1 MARGMVSDMPMV
13 RGLGPREDPTG
24 MEVVLKV
31 TLLLLSDRDMKDA
44 GLDRP
49 ETGREGICHQET
61 TMYRLPLKKPNIH
74 RNISSDIHLKYN
86 VESIHRDISSVIH
99 LELCKE

>member
-1 MARGMVSDMPMV
+1 MV

-49 ETGREGICHQET
+49 ETGREGIWG
-61 TMYRLPLKKPNIH
+61 
-74 RNISSDIHLKYN
+74 SAD
-86 VESIHRDISSVIH
+86 
-99 LELCKE
+99 LERGWGAGL

>member
-1 MARGMVSDMPMV
+1 MVSVNAMARGMVSDMPMV

-24 MEVVLKV
+24 IEVVLKV

-49 ETGREGICHQET
+49 ETGREGICHKET
-61 TMYRLPLKKPNIH
+61 IMYTQPLNTT
-74 RNISSDIHLKYN
+74 ISTQIYHL
-86 VESIHRDISSVIH
+86 SFT
-99 LELCKE
+99 